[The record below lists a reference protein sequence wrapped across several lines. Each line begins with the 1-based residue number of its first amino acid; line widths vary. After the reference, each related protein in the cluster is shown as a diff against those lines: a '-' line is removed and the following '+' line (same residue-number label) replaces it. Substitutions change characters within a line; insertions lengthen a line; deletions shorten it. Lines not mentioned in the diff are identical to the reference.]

1 MSFVVA
7 SEAKQSSVVQSRTGL
22 LRVARNDGKV
32 VVAVLALT
40 LTACVPVASP
50 AQPERIV
57 SIDYCADQMVLG
69 LVTRERIAAVSVDVA
84 SDPAFSLPRAHG
96 LPRVRAE
103 VERVLAMRPTLVVRS
118 YGGGPRFAAAMERAG
133 VPVFTLPYSAKLDNV
148 DDVMA
153 AAGERLGA
161 QAMASR
167 RRDALAAALAA
178 ARDGAD
184 SGGTALYV
192 TPGDVT
198 TGPGS
203 LIAELVGVAGY
214 QPYEDKAGWHRL
226 PVERLLA
233 DPPDLVVR
241 GFFETAAHRQDHWTS
256 SSHAALRRAVADVPT
271 VEVPGSELSC
281 GNWLIGQAVTRVA
294 TVRRTP

>member
-1 MSFVVA
+1 MSFVIA
-7 SEAKQSSVVQSRTGL
+7 NEAKQSSVVQSRTGL
-22 LRVARNDGKV
+22 LRVARNDGRV
-32 VVAVLALT
+32 LVAALT
-40 LTACVPVASP
+40 LTACVPVAPP

-69 LVTRERIAAVSVDVA
+69 LVKRERIAAVSVDVA
-84 SDPAFSLPRAHG
+84 SDPAFSLPLTEG

-103 VERVLAMRPTLVVRS
+103 VERVLALRPTLVVRS
-118 YGGGPRFAAAMERAG
+118 YGGGPRFAAAIERAG
-133 VPVFTLPYSAKLDNV
+133 VPVFTLPYAATLEDV
-148 DDVMA
+148 DDVME

-161 QAMASR
+161 QAMTSR
-167 RRDALAAALAA
+167 RRRALAGALAA
-178 ARDGAD
+178 ARNSAP

-214 QPYEDKAGWHRL
+214 RPYEDKPGWHRL

-241 GFFETAAHRQDHWTS
+241 GFFETSAHRQDDWTS
-256 SSHAALRRAVADVPT
+256 SSHAALRRAVANVPT

-281 GNWLIGQAVTRVA
+281 GNWLIGQAVERIA
-294 TVRRTP
+294 TARRMP